1 MGLFDALFGSNDTGL
16 KDALSKGGT
25 IVDVRTES
33 EYVSGHVVGSINIP
47 LSAVADHVDDFR
59 DMAKPLI
66 LICRSGNRS
75 GSATTFLK
83 SKGVQDVMNGGAW
96 TTVKKVLGHK

>member
-16 KDALSKGGT
+16 IDALSKGGT
-25 IVDVRTES
+25 IVDVRTEG
-33 EYVSGHVVGSINIP
+33 EYASGHVVGSINIP

-59 DMAKPLI
+59 EMAKPLI